1 MGPPVGPLALP
12 GKYSARLTV
21 AGKSLTVPIEVVLDP
36 RVTTPLADL
45 QKQMALQLDI
55 RKLIGDT
62 HGAVMEIRGVRA
74 QLGELRKRL
83 GNNRSATEIAAAAA
97 AIEKKM
103 APVEAELIEVLAKS
117 SQDMCNYPAMLSSKV
132 AWLDQVVDS
141 ADRAP
146 TQQSY
151 ELYREF
157 RARGDRELAK
167 WRDIVAKDLA
177 ELNRRVEREKVPA
190 VRVPSG
196 E

>member
-1 MGPPVGPLALP
+1 
-12 GKYSARLTV
+12 
-21 AGKSLTVPIEVVLDP
+21 
-36 RVTTPLADL
+36 L
-45 QKQMALQLDI
+45 QKQLALQLDI

-62 HGAVMEIRGVRA
+62 HGAVMEIRSVRA
-74 QLGELRKRL
+74 QLSDLRKRI
-83 GNNRSATEIAAAAA
+83 GSDRAAVEIAAAAA
-97 AIEKKM
+97 GVEKTM

-117 SQDMCNYPAMLSSKV
+117 SQDMCNYPTMLSSKV

-167 WRDIVAKDLA
+167 WRDVVAKDLA

-190 VRVPSG
+190 VKVPG
-196 E
+196 GK